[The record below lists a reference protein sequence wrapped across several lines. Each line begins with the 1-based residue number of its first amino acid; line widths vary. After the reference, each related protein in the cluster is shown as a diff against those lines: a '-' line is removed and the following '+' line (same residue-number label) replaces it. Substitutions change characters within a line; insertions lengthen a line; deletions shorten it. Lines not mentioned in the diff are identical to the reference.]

1 LTRTQHAA
9 IAQTGVTLATT
20 ATSARFTSRPLLSL
34 SEWAAQAA
42 ARRKQLIFL
51 PGTTLAAASG
61 SSSLPISAA
70 AFVLGSGSTGWCS
83 ARTHLDRPDS
93 GVTLATASGFSSLYI

>member
-1 LTRTQHAA
+1 
-9 IAQTGVTLATT
+9 V
-20 ATSARFTSRPLLSL
+20 TSAHFTSWPLLSL

-61 SSSLPISAA
+61 SSSL
-70 AFVLGSGSTGWCS
+70 
-83 ARTHLDRPDS
+83 
-93 GVTLATASGFSSLYI
+93 YI